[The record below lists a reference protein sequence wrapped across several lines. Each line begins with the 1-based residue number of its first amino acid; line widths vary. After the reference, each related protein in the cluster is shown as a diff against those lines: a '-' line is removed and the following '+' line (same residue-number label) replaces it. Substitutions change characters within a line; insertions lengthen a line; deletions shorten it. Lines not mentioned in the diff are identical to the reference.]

1 MAWFSRNKLKVN
13 RVDGIDYLTDPKG
26 LRAGRLPSAKDREAP
41 ELSIFDKEL
50 KRILVISLGTEQAT
64 GILDTSED
72 NLILKNYD
80 RMQKHKKQQ
89 ENLAYLE
96 QKRIQQENELK
107 VRAEEHLPAL
117 LERVE
122 LERAKLAEKSAT
134 FDSFH
139 LWGKL
144 KPEQQEL
151 HFGNYPYNQAKIKN
165 ILLKDPSEW
174 QPQEVEDLYTYF
186 NKVDE
191 TVRMEAEVNKIHVA
205 RTAQAKLD
213 AQALVDVNR
222 DEVLEFLRQEKL
234 AIIEAK
240 HKAIAYYESFPLDH
254 AWEPKQLIEFVKMF
268 PADSTI
274 SESLHSQMKRVE
286 YARRADSK
294 VIMHVV
300 ATDILETVNSIVE

>member
-13 RVDGIDYLTDPKG
+13 RVDGIYYLTDPRG
-26 LRAGRLPSAKDREAP
+26 QRAGRLPSAKDKEAP
-41 ELSIFDKEL
+41 KISIFDEEL
-50 KRILVISLGTEQAT
+50 KRELVISLGTEQAT

-72 NLILKNYD
+72 NLILKNYG

-89 ENLAYLE
+89 EELARLE
-96 QKRIQQENELK
+96 QKRVQQENELK
-107 VRAEEHLPAL
+107 ARAEEHLPAL

-122 LERAKLAEKSAT
+122 LERTKLAEKSAT

-144 KPEQQEL
+144 KPEQREL

-191 TVRMEAEVNKIHVA
+191 TVRMEAEVDKIRVA

-222 DEVLEFLRQEKL
+222 DEAF
-234 AIIEAK
+234 
-240 HKAIAYYESFPLDH
+240 F
-254 AWEPKQLIEFVKMF
+254 
-268 PADSTI
+268 
-274 SESLHSQMKRVE
+274 
-286 YARRADSK
+286 
-294 VIMHVV
+294 
-300 ATDILETVNSIVE
+300 